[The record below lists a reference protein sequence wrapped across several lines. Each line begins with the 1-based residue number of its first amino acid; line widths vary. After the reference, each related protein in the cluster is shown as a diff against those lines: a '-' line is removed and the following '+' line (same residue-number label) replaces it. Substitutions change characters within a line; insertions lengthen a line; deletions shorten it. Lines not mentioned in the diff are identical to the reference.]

1 MDVLRYRFIP
11 IADTA
16 ACAAATD
23 RPTHRETMSQAQLN
37 APQRDAIHYLDG
49 PLLVLA
55 GAGSGKTRVIT
66 FKIAHLVRH
75 AGISARNIAAIT
87 FTNKAAREMLERIG
101 KLMTPGELRGLTV
114 STFHSLG
121 MQMLRQ
127 EAPHL
132 GYKPQFSI
140 LDAFDAGK
148 IVADILLSTHKEEV
162 RKVQTQI
169 SLWKNDFR
177 TPEDTLADAAN
188 EWETLCARTY
198 LAYQDTLTAY
208 QAMDFDDLIRLPV
221 QLLRS
226 NAEVLERWQNKLRYL
241 LIDEYQDTNTCQ
253 YQMVKLLTGVRGM
266 FTAVG
271 DDDQSIYAWRGAN
284 MENLRLLQQDFPKLK
299 IIKLEQNYRS
309 TARILR
315 AANSVIANNPKLFE
329 KQLWSELG
337 LGEPIHIVQCK
348 DEEHEAEVVVQR
360 LLAHKF
366 EHRTDFKDYAILY
379 RGNYQAR
386 IFEQALRNQRI
397 PYQMSGG
404 QSFFDK
410 PEIKDVIAY
419 MRLISNPDDD
429 PALIRALTTPRRG
442 VGAGTLEKLGAYAG
456 MRQKSLFAAAHEEG
470 FQHQVQ
476 AAQLDPLLDFCRL
489 ISSLQY
495 RATRE
500 PAGALALEMLQ
511 TIGYEA
517 WLYDSEEPR
526 PAETKWKNVL
536 ELVAWLGKKGE
547 ENGKSLIDLTQTI
560 ALITMLEG
568 RDEGEVDAVKLS
580 TLHASKGLE
589 YPHVFLVG
597 VEEGIL
603 PHQESVDNGMIEEER
618 RLMYVG
624 ITRAQRSL
632 TLSYCVKRRRAGEWQ
647 FIEPS
652 RFIDEIDP
660 QDVRHFGKPG
670 AEPLVSRSEGKAKLA
685 NLSAMLSAK
694 ATRDNHG
701 S

>member
-1 MDVLRYRFIP
+1 MAI
-11 IADTA
+11 
-16 ACAAATD
+16 
-23 RPTHRETMSQAQLN
+23 AQLN
-37 APQRDAIHYLDG
+37 PHQREAIHYLDG

-66 FKIAHLVRH
+66 HKIAHLIRH
-75 AGISARNIAAIT
+75 ADINARHIAAIT
-87 FTNKAAREMLERIG
+87 FTNKAAREMLERVS
-101 KLMTPGELRGLTV
+101 KTMDSGEIRGLTV

-121 MQMLRQ
+121 MQLLRQ
-127 EAPHL
+127 EARHL

-140 LDAFDAGK
+140 LDAFDSGK
-148 IVADILLSTHKEEV
+148 IVSDILQSTQKNEV
-162 RKVQTQI
+162 RKVQSQI
-169 SLWKNDFR
+169 SLWKNDFK
-177 TPEDTLADAAN
+177 TPLEMLGAAQD
-188 EWETLCARTY
+188 EWETVCARTY

-221 QLLRS
+221 ELFRS
-226 NAEVLERWQNKLRYL
+226 NPEVLERWQNKLRYL
-241 LIDEYQDTNTCQ
+241 LLDEYQDTNTCQ
-253 YQMVKLLTGVRGM
+253 YQMVKLLTGIRGM

-284 MENLRLLQQDFPKLK
+284 MDNLRLLAQDFPRLK

-315 AANSVIANNPKLFE
+315 AANSVIANNPKMFE

-337 LGEPIHIVQCK
+337 LGEPVHVVQCK

-366 EHRTDFKDYAILY
+366 ESRTEFKDYAILY

-410 PEIKDVIAY
+410 PEIKDIIAY

-429 PALIRALTTPRRG
+429 PAMIRALTTPKRG
-442 VGAGTLEKLGAYAG
+442 VGASTLEKLGAYAG
-456 MRQKSLFAAAHEEG
+456 QRHKSLFAAAHEEG
-470 FQHQVQ
+470 FQPQVGP
-476 AAQLDPLLDFCRL
+476 AQLEPLLDFCRL
-489 ISSLQY
+489 ITHLQY

-500 PAGALALEMLQ
+500 PAGELAQEMLGA
-511 TIGYEA
+511 IGYEA

-526 PAETKWKNVL
+526 PAESKWKNVQDM
-536 ELVAWLGKKGE
+536 VAWLSKKGE
-547 ENGKSLIDLTQTI
+547 QDGKTLIDLTQTI

-568 RDEGEVDAVKLS
+568 REDSEVDAVKLS

-632 TLSYCVKRRRAGEWQ
+632 TLSYCLKRRRAGEWQ
-647 FIEPS
+647 FVDPS
-652 RFIDEIDP
+652 RFIGEIDE
-660 QDVRHFGKPG
+660 QDVKHFGRRG

-685 NLSAMLSAK
+685 NLSAMLGLK
-694 ATRDNHG
+694 AGKDTAP
-701 S
+701 

>member
-1 MDVLRYRFIP
+1 
-11 IADTA
+11 
-16 ACAAATD
+16 
-23 RPTHRETMSQAQLN
+23 MSAPQLN
-37 APQRDAIHYLDG
+37 PPQRAAIHYLDG

-66 FKIAHLVRH
+66 FKIMHLIRE
-75 AGISARNIAAIT
+75 AKMDARNIAAIT
-87 FTNKAAREMLERIG
+87 FTNKAAREMLERVT
-101 KLMTPGELRGLTV
+101 KLMTPAEVRGLTV

-121 MQMLRQ
+121 MQILRQ

-140 LDAFDAGK
+140 LDAYDAGK
-148 IVADILLSTHKEEV
+148 IISDILKTTAKDEV
-162 RKVQTQI
+162 RKVQSQI
-169 SLWKNDFR
+169 SLWKNDFKSA
-177 TPEDTLADAAN
+177 EEMLQLAEN
-188 EWETLCARTY
+188 EWERICATTY

-221 QLLRS
+221 ELFR
-226 NAEVLERWQNKLRYL
+226 NNEEVLQKWQHKLRYL
-241 LIDEYQDTNTCQ
+241 LLDEYQDPNTCQ
-253 YQMVKLLTGVRGM
+253 YQLVKLLTGVRGM

-315 AANSVIANNPKLFE
+315 AANSVISNNPKLFE

-337 LGEPIHIVQCK
+337 LGEPIHVIRCK

-366 EHRTDFKDYAILY
+366 ECRTEFKDYAILY

-410 PEIKDVIAY
+410 AEIKDVIAY
-419 MRLISNPDDD
+419 MRLITNPDDD
-429 PALIRALTTPRRG
+429 PAFIRALTTPKRG
-442 VGAGTLEKLGAYAG
+442 VGSGTLEKLGAWAG
-456 MRQKSLFAAAHEEG
+456 ERKKSLFAAAHEEG
-470 FQHQVQ
+470 FRLQVQ
-476 AAQLDPLLDFCRL
+476 HAQLEPLTQFCDF
-489 ISSLQY
+489 INHLQY
-495 RATRE
+495 RALRE
-500 PAGALALEMLQ
+500 PAGELAQEMLKA
-511 TIGYEA
+511 IGYEA
-517 WLYDSEEPR
+517 WLYDSEDSPR
-526 PAETKWKNVL
+526 AAETKWKNVQ
-536 ELVAWLGKKGE
+536 EMVAWLTKKGE
-547 ENGKSLIDLTQTI
+547 ADNKNLIELTQLI

-568 RDEGEVDAVKLS
+568 RDEGEVDAVKMS

-597 VEEGIL
+597 CEEGIL
-603 PHQESVDNGMIEEER
+603 PHSESVENGMIEEER

-624 ITRAQRSL
+624 ITRAQKSL
-632 TLSYCVKRRRAGEWQ
+632 TLTHCVKRKRAGEWQ
-647 FIEPS
+647 FVDPS
-652 RFIDEIDP
+652 RFIDEINGD
-660 QDVRHFGKPG
+660 DLRHFGKPG
-670 AEPLVSRSEGKAKLA
+670 AEPVVSKSEGKSRLA
-685 NLSAMLSAK
+685 SLSAMLGEKKGKGGAE
-694 ATRDNHG
+694 
-701 S
+701 

>member
-1 MDVLRYRFIP
+1 
-11 IADTA
+11 
-16 ACAAATD
+16 
-23 RPTHRETMSQAQLN
+23 MSAPQLN
-37 APQRDAIHYLDG
+37 SPQRAAIQYLDG

-66 FKIAHLVRH
+66 HKIAYLIRQGGMTARH
-75 AGISARNIAAIT
+75 IAAIT

-101 KLMTPGELRGLTV
+101 KLLTPVELRGLTV

-121 MQMLRQ
+121 MQILRQ
-127 EAPHL
+127 EAAHL

-148 IVADILLSTHKEEV
+148 IIADLLKTTSKDEI
-162 RKVQTQI
+162 RKVQSQI
-169 SLWKNDFR
+169 SLWKNDFQSAEER
-177 TPEDTLADAAN
+177 LVQAEN
-188 EWETLCARTY
+188 EWERVCATTY
-198 LAYQDTLTAY
+198 LAYQDTLNAY

-221 QLLRS
+221 QLFRQ
-226 NAEVLERWQNKLRYL
+226 NEEVLQKWQHKLRYL

-284 MENLRLLQQDFPKLK
+284 MENLRLLQSDFPKLN

-309 TARILR
+309 TVRILR
-315 AANSVIANNPKLFE
+315 AANSVIANNPKLFD
-329 KQLWSELG
+329 KQLWSDLG
-337 LGEPIHIVQCK
+337 LGEPIHVVQCK

-366 EHRTDFKDYAILY
+366 ECRTAFKDYAILY

-397 PYQMSGG
+397 PYQMAGG

-419 MRLISNPDDD
+419 LRLIANPDDD
-429 PALIRALTTPRRG
+429 PAFIRALTTPKRG
-442 VGAGTLEKLGAYAG
+442 VGASTLEKLGSWSG
-456 MRQKSLFAAAHEEG
+456 ERHKSLFAAAHEEG
-470 FQHQVQ
+470 FRLLVQ
-476 AAQLDPLLDFCRL
+476 KAQLEPLEQFCDF
-489 ISSLQY
+489 INQLQY

-500 PAGALALEMLQ
+500 PAGALVQEMMQ
-511 TIGYEA
+511 AIGYEA
-517 WLYDSEEPR
+517 WLYDSEDSPR
-526 PAETKWKNVL
+526 IAENKWKNVL
-536 ELVAWLGKKGE
+536 EMVAWLDRKGE
-547 ENGKSLIDLTQTI
+547 ADGKNLIELTQTI

-568 RDEGEVDAVKLS
+568 RDEGDVDAVKMS

-597 VEEGIL
+597 TEEGIL
-603 PHQESVDNGMIEEER
+603 PHSESIDNDMVEEER

-624 ITRAQRSL
+624 ITRAQKSL
-632 TLSYCVKRRRAGEWQ
+632 TLSYCVKRKRAGEWQ
-647 FIEPS
+647 FVEPS
-652 RFIDEIDP
+652 RFIEEINGD
-660 QDVRHFGKPG
+660 DIRHFGRPG
-670 AEPLVSRSEGKAKLA
+670 AEPIVSKNEGKSKLA
-685 NLSAMLSAK
+685 NLM
-694 ATRDNHG
+694 ATLDSKTSKRD

>member
-1 MDVLRYRFIP
+1 
-11 IADTA
+11 
-16 ACAAATD
+16 
-23 RPTHRETMSQAQLN
+23 MSAPQLN
-37 APQRDAIHYLDG
+37 PPQRAAIHYLDG

-66 FKIAHLVRH
+66 FKIMHLIRE
-75 AGISARNIAAIT
+75 AKMDARNIAAIT
-87 FTNKAAREMLERIG
+87 FTNKAAREMLERVT
-101 KLMTPGELRGLTV
+101 KLMTPAEVRGLTV

-121 MQMLRQ
+121 MQILRQ

-140 LDAFDAGK
+140 LDAYDAGK
-148 IVADILLSTHKEEV
+148 IISDLLRTTAKDEV
-162 RKVQTQI
+162 RKVQSQI
-169 SLWKNDFR
+169 SLWKNDFKSA
-177 TPEDTLADAAN
+177 EEALQLAEN
-188 EWETLCARTY
+188 EWERICATTY

-221 QLLRS
+221 ELFRS
-226 NAEVLERWQNKLRYL
+226 NEEVLQKWQHKLRYL
-241 LIDEYQDTNTCQ
+241 LLDEYQDTNTCQ
-253 YQMVKLLTGVRGM
+253 YQLVKLLTGVRGM

-284 MENLRLLQQDFPKLK
+284 MENLRLLQQDFPRLK

-315 AANSVIANNPKLFE
+315 AANSVISNNPKLFE

-337 LGEPIHIVQCK
+337 LGEPIHVIRCK

-366 EHRTDFKDYAILY
+366 ECRTEFKDYAILY

-410 PEIKDVIAY
+410 AEVKDVIAY
-419 MRLISNPDDD
+419 MRLITNPDDD
-429 PALIRALTTPRRG
+429 PAFIRALTTPKRG
-442 VGAGTLEKLGAYAG
+442 VGAGTLEKLGAWAG
-456 MRQKSLFAAAHEEG
+456 ERKKSLFAAAHEEG
-470 FQHQVQ
+470 FRLQVQ
-476 AAQLDPLLDFCRL
+476 HAQLEPLTQFCDF
-489 ISSLQY
+489 ISHLQY
-495 RATRE
+495 RALRE
-500 PAGALALEMLQ
+500 PAGELAQEMLKA
-511 TIGYEA
+511 IGYET
-517 WLYDSEEPR
+517 WLYDSEDSPR
-526 PAETKWKNVL
+526 AAETKWKNVQ
-536 ELVAWLGKKGE
+536 EMVAWLARKGE
-547 ENGKSLIDLTQTI
+547 ADNKNLIELTQLI

-568 RDEGEVDAVKLS
+568 RDEGELDAVHMS

-597 VEEGIL
+597 CEEGIL
-603 PHQESVDNGMIEEER
+603 PHSESVENGMIEEER

-624 ITRAQRSL
+624 ITRAQKSL
-632 TLSYCVKRRRAGEWQ
+632 TLTHCVKRKRAGEWQ
-647 FIEPS
+647 FVDPS
-652 RFIDEIDP
+652 RFIAEIDG
-660 QDVRHFGKPG
+660 DDLRHFGKPG
-670 AEPLVSRSEGKAKLA
+670 AEPVVSKSEGKSKLA
-685 NLSAMLSAK
+685 SLSAMLEGKKGKGGAE
-694 ATRDNHG
+694 
-701 S
+701 

>member
-1 MDVLRYRFIP
+1 
-11 IADTA
+11 
-16 ACAAATD
+16 
-23 RPTHRETMSQAQLN
+23 MSLAQLN
-37 APQRDAIHYLDG
+37 APQRDAIQYLDG

-66 FKIAHLVRH
+66 FKIAHLIRQ
-75 AGISARNIAAIT
+75 AGINARHIAAIT

-101 KLMTPGELRGLTV
+101 KLMTPGEIRGLTV

-148 IVADILLSTHKEEV
+148 IISDILLTTHKEEV

-169 SLWKNDFR
+169 SLWKNDFQS
-177 TPEDTLADAAN
+177 PEDMLAGAQN
-188 EWETLCARTY
+188 EWETICARTY

-226 NAEVLERWQNKLRYL
+226 NSEVLERWQNKLRYL

-284 MENLRLLQQDFPKLK
+284 MENLRLLQQDFPRLK

-337 LGEPIHIVQCK
+337 LGEPIHVVQCK

-366 EHRTDFKDYAILY
+366 EHRTAFKDYAILY

-429 PALIRALTTPRRG
+429 PALIRAITTPRRG

-489 ISSLQY
+489 ISALQY

-511 TIGYEA
+511 TIGYET

-547 ENGKSLIDLTQTI
+547 ENGKSLVDLTQTI

-568 RDEGEVDAVKLS
+568 REEGEVDAVKLS

-652 RFIDEIDP
+652 RFIEEIDP
-660 QDVRHFGKPG
+660 QDVRHFGRPG
-670 AEPLVSRSEGKAKLA
+670 AEPLVSRSEGKARLA

-694 ATRDNHG
+694 TTPRDGN

>member
-1 MDVLRYRFIP
+1 
-11 IADTA
+11 
-16 ACAAATD
+16 
-23 RPTHRETMSQAQLN
+23 MSAPDLN
-37 APQRDAIHYLDG
+37 PPQRSAIQYLDG

-87 FTNKAAREMLERIG
+87 FTNKAAREMMERVG
-101 KLMTPGELRGLTV
+101 KILSPAEAKGLTV

-121 MQMLRQ
+121 MRILRE

-140 LDAFDAGK
+140 LDAYDAGK
-148 IVADILLSTHKEEV
+148 IIADVLNTTSKDEI
-162 RKVQTQI
+162 RKVQSQI
-169 SLWKNDFR
+169 SLWKNDFQSAEQR
-177 TPEDTLADAAN
+177 VTLAET
-188 EWETLCARTY
+188 EWDRVCAQVY
-198 LAYQDTLTAY
+198 LSYQATLTAY
-208 QAMDFDDLIRLPV
+208 QAVDFDDLIRLPIE
-221 QLLRS
+221 LFRKHP
-226 NAEVLERWQNKLRYL
+226 EVLEKWQNRLRYL
-241 LIDEYQDTNTCQ
+241 LLDEYQDTNTCQ

-337 LGEPIHIVQCK
+337 LGEPIHVVQCK
-348 DEEHEAEVVVQR
+348 DEDHEAETVISR

-366 EHRTDFKDYAILY
+366 ENRTRFADYAILY

-397 PYQMSGG
+397 PYQMAGG
-404 QSFFDK
+404 QSFFDRT
-410 PEIKDVIAY
+410 EIKDVLSY
-419 MRLISNPDDD
+419 LRLVANPNDD
-429 PALIRALTTPRRG
+429 PAFIRALTTPKRG
-442 VGAGTLEKLGAYAG
+442 VGNVTLEKLGAYAG
-456 MRQKSLFAAAHEEG
+456 ERHKALFLAAQEEG
-470 FQHQVQ
+470 FRSQVQ
-476 AAQLDPLLDFCRL
+476 PAQLAPLEEFCRFINTL
-489 ISSLQY
+489 TY
-495 RATRE
+495 RASRE
-500 PAGALALEMLQ
+500 PAGELVQEMLKA
-511 TIGYEA
+511 IGYEA

-526 PAETKWKNVL
+526 PAEMKWKNVQ

-547 ENGKSLIDLTQTI
+547 ADGKNVIELVQTI

-568 RDEGEVDAVKLS
+568 RDEGEVDAVHMS

-589 YPHVFLVG
+589 YPYVFLVG
-597 VEEGIL
+597 CEEGIL
-603 PHQESVDNGMIEEER
+603 PHSESVDNGMVEEER

-624 ITRAQRSL
+624 ITRAQRML
-632 TLSYCVKRRRAGEWQ
+632 TLTHCVKRKRAGEWQ
-647 FIEPS
+647 FVEPS
-652 RFIDEIDP
+652 RFIAEIDKS
-660 QDVRHFGKPG
+660 DLRYFGKPG
-670 AEPLVSRSEGKAKLA
+670 TEPMVSRSEGKARLA
-685 NLSAMLSAK
+685 SLSALLADK
-694 ATRDNHG
+694 NKPAE
-701 S
+701 

>member
-1 MDVLRYRFIP
+1 MSAFKLNP
-11 IADTA
+11 PQKA
-16 ACAAATD
+16 AID
-23 RPTHRETMSQAQLN
+23 
-37 APQRDAIHYLDG
+37 YLDG

-66 FKIAHLVRH
+66 LKISHLIRH
-75 AGISARNIAAIT
+75 AGMQARNIAAIT
-87 FTNKAAREMLERIG
+87 FTNKAAKEMLERVS
-101 KLMTPGELRGLTV
+101 KLMTPAEIKGLTV

-121 MQMLRQ
+121 MQILRQ
-127 EAPHL
+127 EAVHL

-148 IVADILLSTHKEEV
+148 IISDILKTTHKDEV

-169 SLWKNDFR
+169 SLWKNDFKS
-177 TPEDTLADAAN
+177 PEEMLGSAN
-188 EWETLCARTY
+188 DQWESVCARTY

-208 QAMDFDDLIRLPV
+208 QAVDFDDLIRLPV
-221 QLLRS
+221 QLFREH
-226 NAEVLERWQNKLRYL
+226 ADVLDRWQNKLRYL
-241 LIDEYQDTNTCQ
+241 LLDEYQDTNTCQ
-253 YQMVKLLTGVRGM
+253 YQLVKLLTGIRGM

-315 AANSVIANNPKLFE
+315 AANAVISNNPKLFE

-337 LGEPIHIVQCK
+337 LGEPIHAIQCK

-360 LLAHKF
+360 MLAHKF
-366 EHRTDFKDYAILY
+366 EHRTSFKDYAILY

-386 IFEQALRNQRI
+386 IFEQSLRNQRI
-397 PYQMSGG
+397 PYQMAGG

-419 MRLISNPDDD
+419 MRLITNPDDD
-429 PALIRALTTPRRG
+429 PAFIRALTTPKRG
-442 VGAGTLEKLGAYAG
+442 VGAVTLEKLGTWAG
-456 MRQKSLFAAAHEEG
+456 TRKKSLFAAAHEEG
-470 FQHQVQ
+470 FRIQ
-476 AAQLDPLLDFCRL
+476 AQEAQLEPLTQFCEF
-489 ISSLQY
+489 IHHLQY

-500 PAGALALEMLQ
+500 PAGALMQEMMQ
-511 TIGYEA
+511 AIGYEA
-517 WLYDSEEPR
+517 WLYDSEDSPR
-526 PAETKWKNVL
+526 AAESKWKNVQ
-536 ELVAWLGKKGE
+536 EMAGWLTRKGE
-547 ENGKSLIDLTQTI
+547 KDGKNLIDLTQTI

-568 RDEGEVDAVKLS
+568 RDEGEVDAVKMS

-597 VEEGIL
+597 TEEGIL
-603 PHQESVDNGMIEEER
+603 PHSESVDNGMVEEER

-632 TLSYCVKRRRAGEWQ
+632 TLTYCVKRRRAGEWQ
-647 FIEPS
+647 FVDPS
-652 RFIDEIDP
+652 RFIAEIDS
-660 QDVRHFGKPG
+660 DDIKVFGKPG
-670 AEPLVSRSEGKAKLA
+670 TEPIVSRSEGKSKLA
-685 NLSAMLSAK
+685 NLSAMLAAK
-694 ATRDNHG
+694 QKP
-701 S
+701 SE

>member
-1 MDVLRYRFIP
+1 
-11 IADTA
+11 
-16 ACAAATD
+16 
-23 RPTHRETMSQAQLN
+23 MSAPLLN
-37 APQRDAIHYLDG
+37 PPQRAAIHYLDG

-66 FKIAHLVRH
+66 YKIAHLVREG
-75 AGISARNIAAIT
+75 GIPARHIAAIT
-87 FTNKAAREMLERIG
+87 FTNKAAREMLERVG
-101 KLMTPGELRGLTV
+101 KLMTPAEIRGITV

-121 MQMLRQ
+121 MHILRQ

-140 LDAFDAGK
+140 LDSYDAGK
-148 IVADILLSTHKEEV
+148 IIADILNTTSKDEI
-162 RKVQTQI
+162 RKVQSQI
-169 SLWKNDFR
+169 SLWKNDLK
-177 TPEDTLADAAN
+177 TPGDMLLAAQDQ
-188 EWETLCARTY
+188 WESVCAQTY

-221 QLLRS
+221 QLFREHP
-226 NAEVLERWQNKLRYL
+226 EVLLKWQGKLRYL

-253 YQMVKLLTGVRGM
+253 YQLVKLLTGVRGL

-284 MENLRLLQQDFPKLK
+284 MENLRLLQQDFPALK
-299 IIKLEQNYRS
+299 VIKLEQNYRS

-315 AANSVIANNPKLFE
+315 AANSVISNNPKLFE

-337 LGEPIHIVQCK
+337 LGEPIHVVQCK
-348 DEEHEAEVVVQR
+348 DEEHEAETVVQR

-366 EHRTDFKDYAILY
+366 ECRTEFKDYAILY

-397 PYQMSGG
+397 PYQMAGG

-410 PEIKDVIAY
+410 PEIKDLLAY
-419 MRLISNPDDD
+419 MRLIANPDDD
-429 PALIRALTTPRRG
+429 PAFIRAITTPKRG
-442 VGAGTLEKLGAYAG
+442 VGAGTLEKLGAWSGQYG
-456 MRQKSLFAAAHEEG
+456 KSLFAAAHDAG
-470 FQHQVQ
+470 LRVQIQ
-476 AAQLDPLLDFCRL
+476 AAQLAPLEQFCDF
-489 ISSLQY
+489 ISQLQY

-500 PAGALALEMLQ
+500 EAGKLALELLQ
-511 TIGYEA
+511 AIGYEA
-517 WLYDSEEPR
+517 WLYDGEDSPKI
-526 PAETKWKNVL
+526 AETKWKNLL
-536 ELVAWLGKKGE
+536 EMVAWLARKGSDDGK
-547 ENGKSLIDLTQTI
+547 NLIELTQTI

-568 RDEGEVDAVKLS
+568 RDEGEVDAVRMS

-597 VEEGIL
+597 CEEGIL
-603 PHQESVDNGMIEEER
+603 PHSESVENGMVEEER

-652 RFIDEIDP
+652 RFISEIDG
-660 QDVRHFGKPG
+660 DDLRHFGKPG
-670 AEPLVSRSEGKAKLA
+670 AEPLVSKTEGKSRLA
-685 NLSAMLSAK
+685 NLTAMLAGKDKSG
-694 ATRDNHG
+694 DPPQN
-701 S
+701 

>member
-1 MDVLRYRFIP
+1 MIQLYDPFVSPLSAP
-11 IADTA
+11 S
-16 ACAAATD
+16 
-23 RPTHRETMSQAQLN
+23 PMSLAQLN
-37 APQRDAIHYLDG
+37 APQREAIHYLDG

-66 FKIAHLVRH
+66 FKIAHLIRQ
-75 AGISARNIAAIT
+75 AKIDARNIAAIT
-87 FTNKAAREMLERIG
+87 FTNKASREMLERVG
-101 KLMTPGELRGLTV
+101 KLMTPGEIRGLTV

-121 MQMLRQ
+121 MQILRQ
-127 EAPHL
+127 EAKHL

-140 LDAFDAGK
+140 LDSYDAGK
-148 IVADILLSTHKEEV
+148 IISDILRTTQKDEV
-162 RKVQTQI
+162 RKVQSQM
-169 SLWKNDFR
+169 SLWKNDFKSA
-177 TPEDTLADAAN
+177 EEVLGDASN
-188 EWETLCARTY
+188 EWETVCARTY

-221 QLLRS
+221 ELFRQS
-226 NAEVLERWQNKLRYL
+226 PEVLERWQNKLRYL
-241 LIDEYQDTNTCQ
+241 LLDEYQDTNTCQ

-284 MENLRLLQQDFPKLK
+284 MENLRLLAQDFPRLK

-329 KQLWSELG
+329 KQLCSELG
-337 LGEPIHIVQCK
+337 LGEPIHVVQCK

-366 EHRTDFKDYAILY
+366 ETRTAFKDYAILY

-386 IFEQALRNQRI
+386 IFEQALRNQRV

-410 PEIKDVIAY
+410 PEIKDVISY

-442 VGAGTLEKLGAYAG
+442 VGNTTLEKLGTYAG
-456 MRQKSLFAAAHEEG
+456 TRQKSLFAAAHEEG
-470 FQHQVQ
+470 FRPLVQ
-476 AAQLDPLLDFCRL
+476 AAQLEPLLDFCQL
-489 ISSLQY
+489 INQLQY
-495 RATRE
+495 RALRE
-500 PAGALALEMLQ
+500 PAGALVQEMLQ
-511 TIGYEA
+511 VIGYEA

-526 PAETKWKNVL
+526 PAESKWKNVQDM
-536 ELVAWLGKKGE
+536 VGWLAKKGE
-547 ENGKSLIDLTQTI
+547 EDGKTLIDLTQTI
-560 ALITMLEG
+560 ALITMLDG
-568 RDEGEVDAVKLS
+568 RDAGDVDAVKLS

-647 FIEPS
+647 FVDPS
-652 RFIDEIDP
+652 RFISEIDE
-660 QDVRHFGKPG
+660 QDVRHFGRKG

-685 NLSAMLSAK
+685 NLTAMLGAK
-694 ATRDNHG
+694 TKE
-701 S
+701 

>member
-1 MDVLRYRFIP
+1 
-11 IADTA
+11 
-16 ACAAATD
+16 
-23 RPTHRETMSQAQLN
+23 MSAPQLN
-37 APQRDAIHYLDG
+37 PPQRAAIHYLDG

-66 FKIAHLVRH
+66 FKIMHLIRE
-75 AGISARNIAAIT
+75 AKMDARNIAAIT
-87 FTNKAAREMLERIG
+87 FTNKAAREMLERVT
-101 KLMTPGELRGLTV
+101 KLMTPAEVRGLTV

-121 MQMLRQ
+121 MQILRQ

-140 LDAFDAGK
+140 LDAYDAGK
-148 IVADILLSTHKEEV
+148 IISDLLRTTAKDEV
-162 RKVQTQI
+162 RKVQSQI
-169 SLWKNDFR
+169 SLWKNDFKSA
-177 TPEDTLADAAN
+177 EEALTLAEN
-188 EWETLCARTY
+188 EWERICATTY

-221 QLLRS
+221 ELFRS
-226 NAEVLERWQNKLRYL
+226 NEEVLQKWQHKLRYL
-241 LIDEYQDTNTCQ
+241 LLDEYQDTNTCQ
-253 YQMVKLLTGVRGM
+253 YQLVKLLTGVRGM

-315 AANSVIANNPKLFE
+315 AANSVISNNPKLFE

-337 LGEPIHIVQCK
+337 LGEPIHVIRCK

-366 EHRTDFKDYAILY
+366 ECRTEFKDYAILY

-410 PEIKDVIAY
+410 AEVKDVIAY
-419 MRLISNPDDD
+419 MRLITNPDDD
-429 PALIRALTTPRRG
+429 PAFIRALTTPKRG
-442 VGAGTLEKLGAYAG
+442 VGAGTLEKLGAWAG
-456 MRQKSLFAAAHEEG
+456 ERKKSLFAAAHEEG
-470 FQHQVQ
+470 FRLQVQ
-476 AAQLDPLLDFCRL
+476 HAQLEPLTQFCDF
-489 ISSLQY
+489 INHLQY
-495 RATRE
+495 RALRE
-500 PAGALALEMLQ
+500 PAGELAQEMLKA
-511 TIGYEA
+511 IGYET
-517 WLYDSEEPR
+517 WLYDSEDSPR
-526 PAETKWKNVL
+526 AAETKWKNVQ
-536 ELVAWLGKKGE
+536 EMVAWLARKGE
-547 ENGKSLIDLTQTI
+547 ADNKNLIELTQLI

-568 RDEGEVDAVKLS
+568 RDEGELDAVHMS

-597 VEEGIL
+597 CEEGIL
-603 PHQESVDNGMIEEER
+603 PHSESVENGMIEEER

-632 TLSYCVKRRRAGEWQ
+632 TLTHCVKRRRAGEWQ
-647 FIEPS
+647 FVDPS
-652 RFIDEIDP
+652 RFIDEINGD
-660 QDVRHFGKPG
+660 DLRHFGKPG
-670 AEPLVSRSEGKAKLA
+670 AEPVVSKSEGKSRLA
-685 NLSAMLSAK
+685 SLSAMLEGK
-694 ATRDNHG
+694 KG
-701 S
+701 KGGVE

>member
-1 MDVLRYRFIP
+1 
-11 IADTA
+11 
-16 ACAAATD
+16 
-23 RPTHRETMSQAQLN
+23 MSAPLLN
-37 APQRDAIHYLDG
+37 PPQRAAIHYLDG

-66 FKIAHLVRH
+66 YKIAHLVREG
-75 AGISARNIAAIT
+75 GIPARHIAAIT
-87 FTNKAAREMLERIG
+87 FTNKAAREMLERVG
-101 KLMTPGELRGLTV
+101 KLMTSAEIRGITV

-121 MQMLRQ
+121 MHILRQ

-140 LDAFDAGK
+140 LDSYDAGK
-148 IVADILLSTHKEEV
+148 IIADILNTTSKDEI
-162 RKVQTQI
+162 RKVQSQI
-169 SLWKNDFR
+169 SLWKNDLK
-177 TPEDTLADAAN
+177 TPDDMLLAAQDQ
-188 EWETLCARTY
+188 WESVCAQTY

-221 QLLRS
+221 QLFREHP
-226 NAEVLERWQNKLRYL
+226 EVLLKWQGKLRYL

-253 YQMVKLLTGVRGM
+253 YQLVKLLTGVRGL

-284 MENLRLLQQDFPKLK
+284 MENLRLLQQDFPALK
-299 IIKLEQNYRS
+299 VIKLEQNYRS

-315 AANSVIANNPKLFE
+315 AANSVISNNPKLFE

-337 LGEPIHIVQCK
+337 LGEPIHVVQCK
-348 DEEHEAEVVVQR
+348 DEEHEAETVVQR

-366 EHRTDFKDYAILY
+366 ECRTEFKDYAILY

-397 PYQMSGG
+397 PYQMAGG

-410 PEIKDVIAY
+410 PEIKDLLAY
-419 MRLISNPDDD
+419 MRLIANPDDD
-429 PALIRALTTPRRG
+429 PAFIRAITTPKRG
-442 VGAGTLEKLGAYAG
+442 VGAGTLEKLGAWSGQYG
-456 MRQKSLFAAAHEEG
+456 KSLFAAAHDG
-470 FQHQVQ
+470 GLRVQIQ
-476 AAQLDPLLDFCRL
+476 AAQLAPLEQFCDF
-489 ISSLQY
+489 ISQLQY

-500 PAGALALEMLQ
+500 EAGKLALELLQ
-511 TIGYEA
+511 AIGYEA
-517 WLYDSEEPR
+517 WLYDGEDSPKI
-526 PAETKWKNVL
+526 AETKWKNLL
-536 ELVAWLGKKGE
+536 EMVAWLARKGSDDGK
-547 ENGKSLIDLTQTI
+547 NLIELTQTI

-568 RDEGEVDAVKLS
+568 RDEGEVDAVRMS

-597 VEEGIL
+597 CEEGIL
-603 PHQESVDNGMIEEER
+603 PHSESVENGMVEEER

-652 RFIDEIDP
+652 RFISEIDG
-660 QDVRHFGKPG
+660 DDLRHFGKPG
-670 AEPLVSRSEGKAKLA
+670 AEPLVSKTEGKSRLA
-685 NLSAMLSAK
+685 NLTAMLAGKDKSG
-694 ATRDNHG
+694 DPPQN
-701 S
+701 

>member
-1 MDVLRYRFIP
+1 
-11 IADTA
+11 
-16 ACAAATD
+16 
-23 RPTHRETMSQAQLN
+23 MSAPQLN
-37 APQRDAIHYLDG
+37 PPQRAAIHYLDG

-66 FKIAHLVRH
+66 FKIMHLIRE
-75 AGISARNIAAIT
+75 AKMDARNIAAIT
-87 FTNKAAREMLERIG
+87 FTNKAAREMLERVT
-101 KLMTPGELRGLTV
+101 KLMTPAEVRGLTV

-121 MQMLRQ
+121 MQILRQ

-140 LDAFDAGK
+140 LDAYDAGK
-148 IVADILLSTHKEEV
+148 IISDLLRTTAKDEV
-162 RKVQTQI
+162 RKVQSQI
-169 SLWKNDFR
+169 SLWKNDFKSA
-177 TPEDTLADAAN
+177 EEALTLAEN
-188 EWETLCARTY
+188 EWERICATTY

-221 QLLRS
+221 ELFR
-226 NAEVLERWQNKLRYL
+226 NNEEVLQKWQHKLRYL
-241 LIDEYQDTNTCQ
+241 LLDEYQDTNTCQ
-253 YQMVKLLTGVRGM
+253 YQLVKLLTGVRGM

-315 AANSVIANNPKLFE
+315 AANSVISNNPKLFE

-337 LGEPIHIVQCK
+337 LGEPIHVIRCK

-366 EHRTDFKDYAILY
+366 ECRTEFKDYAILY

-410 PEIKDVIAY
+410 AEVKDVIAY
-419 MRLISNPDDD
+419 MRLITNPDDD
-429 PALIRALTTPRRG
+429 PAFIRALTTPKRG
-442 VGAGTLEKLGAYAG
+442 VGAGTLEKLGAWAG
-456 MRQKSLFAAAHEEG
+456 ERKKSLFAAAYEEG
-470 FQHQVQ
+470 FRLQVQ
-476 AAQLDPLLDFCRL
+476 HAQLEPLTQFCDF
-489 ISSLQY
+489 INHLQY
-495 RATRE
+495 RALRE
-500 PAGALALEMLQ
+500 PAGELAQEMLKA
-511 TIGYEA
+511 IGYET
-517 WLYDSEEPR
+517 WLYDSEDSPR
-526 PAETKWKNVL
+526 AAETKWKNVQ
-536 ELVAWLGKKGE
+536 EMVAWLARKGE
-547 ENGKSLIDLTQTI
+547 ADNKNLIELTQLI

-568 RDEGEVDAVKLS
+568 RDEGELDAVHMS

-597 VEEGIL
+597 CEEGIL
-603 PHQESVDNGMIEEER
+603 PHSESVENGMIEEER

-632 TLSYCVKRRRAGEWQ
+632 TLTHCVKRRRAGEWQ
-647 FIEPS
+647 FVDPS
-652 RFIDEIDP
+652 RFIDEINGD
-660 QDVRHFGKPG
+660 DLRHFGKPG
-670 AEPLVSRSEGKAKLA
+670 AEPVVSKSEGKSRLA
-685 NLSAMLSAK
+685 SLSAMLEGKKGKGGAE
-694 ATRDNHG
+694 
-701 S
+701 

>member
-1 MDVLRYRFIP
+1 
-11 IADTA
+11 
-16 ACAAATD
+16 
-23 RPTHRETMSQAQLN
+23 MSAPLLN
-37 APQRDAIHYLDG
+37 PPQRAAIHYLDG

-66 FKIAHLVRH
+66 YKIAHLVREG
-75 AGISARNIAAIT
+75 GIPARHIAAIT
-87 FTNKAAREMLERIG
+87 FTNKAAREMLERVG
-101 KLMTPGELRGLTV
+101 KLMTSAEIRGITV

-121 MQMLRQ
+121 MHILRQ

-140 LDAFDAGK
+140 LDSYDAGK
-148 IVADILLSTHKEEV
+148 IIADILNTTSKDEI
-162 RKVQTQI
+162 RKVQSQI
-169 SLWKNDFR
+169 SLWKNDLK
-177 TPEDTLADAAN
+177 TPDDMLLAAQDQ
-188 EWETLCARTY
+188 WESVCAQTY

-221 QLLRS
+221 QLFREHP
-226 NAEVLERWQNKLRYL
+226 EVLLKWQGKLRYL

-253 YQMVKLLTGVRGM
+253 YQLVKLLTGVRGL

-284 MENLRLLQQDFPKLK
+284 MENLRLLQQDFPALK
-299 IIKLEQNYRS
+299 VIKLEQNYRS

-315 AANSVIANNPKLFE
+315 AANSVISNNPKLFE

-337 LGEPIHIVQCK
+337 LGEPIHVVQCK
-348 DEEHEAEVVVQR
+348 DEEHEAETVVQR

-366 EHRTDFKDYAILY
+366 EFRTEFKDYAILY

-397 PYQMSGG
+397 PYQMAGG

-410 PEIKDVIAY
+410 PEIKDLLAY
-419 MRLISNPDDD
+419 MRLIANPDDD
-429 PALIRALTTPRRG
+429 PAFIRAITTPKRG
-442 VGAGTLEKLGAYAG
+442 VGAGTLEKLGAWSGQYG
-456 MRQKSLFAAAHEEG
+456 KSLFAAAHDAG
-470 FQHQVQ
+470 LRVQIQ
-476 AAQLDPLLDFCRL
+476 AAQLAPLEQFCDF
-489 ISSLQY
+489 ISQLQY

-500 PAGALALEMLQ
+500 EAGKLALELLQ
-511 TIGYEA
+511 AIGYEA
-517 WLYDSEEPR
+517 WLYDGEDSPKI
-526 PAETKWKNVL
+526 AETKWKNLL
-536 ELVAWLGKKGE
+536 EMVAWLARKGSDDGK
-547 ENGKSLIDLTQTI
+547 NLIELTQTI

-568 RDEGEVDAVKLS
+568 RDEGEVDAVRMS

-597 VEEGIL
+597 CEEGIL
-603 PHQESVDNGMIEEER
+603 PHSESVENGMVEEER

-652 RFIDEIDP
+652 RFISEIDG
-660 QDVRHFGKPG
+660 DDLRHFGKPG
-670 AEPLVSRSEGKAKLA
+670 AEPLVSKTEGKSRLA
-685 NLSAMLSAK
+685 NLTAMLAGKDKSG
-694 ATRDNHG
+694 DPPQN
-701 S
+701 

>member
-1 MDVLRYRFIP
+1 MP
-11 IADTA
+11 
-16 ACAAATD
+16 
-23 RPTHRETMSQAQLN
+23 HSQLN
-37 APQRDAIHYLDG
+37 APQREAIHYLDG

-66 FKIAHLVRH
+66 FKIAHLIRH
-75 AGISARNIAAIT
+75 AGINARNIAAIT
-87 FTNKAAREMLERIG
+87 FTNKAAREMLERVG
-101 KLMTPGELRGLTV
+101 KLMTPGEIRGLTV

-121 MQMLRQ
+121 MHLLRQ
-127 EAPHL
+127 EAVHL

-140 LDAFDAGK
+140 LDSFDAGK
-148 IVADILLSTHKEEV
+148 IISDILMTTHKDEV
-162 RKVQTQI
+162 RKVQSQI
-169 SLWKNDFR
+169 SLWKNEFKR
-177 TPEDTLADAAN
+177 PEELLGSAEN
-188 EWETLCARTY
+188 EWESVCARTF

-221 QLLRS
+221 ELFRS
-226 NAEVLERWQNKLRYL
+226 HPDVLDRWQNKLRYL
-241 LIDEYQDTNTCQ
+241 LLDEYQDTNTCQ
-253 YQMVKLLTGVRGM
+253 YQLVQLLAGVRGM

-284 MENLRLLQQDFPKLK
+284 VENLRLLQQDFPRLK
-299 IIKLEQNYRS
+299 VIKLEQNYRS

-337 LGEPIHIVQCK
+337 LGEPIHVVQCK

-366 EHRTDFKDYAILY
+366 ECRTDFKDYAILY

-386 IFEQALRNQRI
+386 IFEQVLRNQRI

-410 PEIKDVIAY
+410 PEIKDVISY
-419 MRLISNPDDD
+419 MRLLSNPDDD
-429 PALIRALTTPRRG
+429 PAFIRAVTTPRRG
-442 VGAGTLEKLGAYAG
+442 VGAGTLEKLGTYAG
-456 MRQKSLFAAAHEEG
+456 QRQKSLFAAAAEEG

-476 AAQLDPLLDFCRL
+476 AAQLEPLLDFCKV
-489 ISSLQY
+489 ISHLQH
-495 RATRE
+495 RAIRE
-500 PAGALALEMLQ
+500 PAGALAQELLQ

-526 PAETKWKNVL
+526 PAETKWKNVQDM
-536 ELVAWLGKKGE
+536 VGWLGKKGE
-547 ENGKSLIDLTQTI
+547 EDGKTLVDLTQTI
-560 ALITMLEG
+560 ALITMLDG
-568 RDEGEVDAVKLS
+568 RDESDVDAVKLS

-589 YPHVFLVG
+589 YPHVFLIG
-597 VEEGIL
+597 IEEGIL

-647 FIEPS
+647 FVDPS
-652 RFIDEIDP
+652 RFIAEIDE
-660 QDVRHFGKPG
+660 QDIRHFGRPG
-670 AEPLVSRSEGKAKLA
+670 TEPLVSRSEGRAKLA
-685 NLSAMLSAK
+685 NLSAMLGAK
-694 ATRDNHG
+694 TSKDSG
-701 S
+701 G